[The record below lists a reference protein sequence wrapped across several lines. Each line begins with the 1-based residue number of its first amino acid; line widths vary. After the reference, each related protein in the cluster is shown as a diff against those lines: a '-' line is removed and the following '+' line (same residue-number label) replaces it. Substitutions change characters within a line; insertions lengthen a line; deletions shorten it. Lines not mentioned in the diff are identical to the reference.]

1 MNIDRVRKELQES
14 ALREFPNPERVGC
27 PDAETLAGMSRRI
40 IQMTQDQLHHVTHCS
55 PCFQTFLAI
64 RQEMRQRRVVRIRIA
79 AVACAAAIVL
89 GAVIYWTG
97 FARPKNPTVQIASV
111 TTPATLDLRPLTENR
126 GLEQERANPPKPQ
139 LILPRKHLR
148 LTLYFPV
155 GADEGQYALQL
166 LDGQLRTLLKQ
177 HVTATLQD
185 HIVTAVAELDL
196 SSLSPGLYTIAIRKI
211 GDEWRTYS
219 VVLQ

>member
-1 MNIDRVRKELQES
+1 
-14 ALREFPNPERVGC
+14 
-27 PDAETLAGMSRRI
+27 
-40 IQMTQDQLHHVTHCS
+40 
-55 PCFQTFLAI
+55 
-64 RQEMRQRRVVRIRIA
+64 MRQRQIVRFRIA
-79 AVACAAAIVL
+79 AVACAAVLVL
-89 GAVIYWTG
+89 GAIIYWTG
-97 FARPKNPTVQIASV
+97 VVRPTPPVQIASV

-126 GLEQERANPPKPQ
+126 GLEQGRPNTPKPP

-166 LDGQLRTLLKQ
+166 LDGQLRTLIKQ

-196 SSLSPGLYTIAIRKI
+196 SSLSPGLHTLAIRKSD
-211 GDEWRTYS
+211 DEWRTYS

>member
-1 MNIDRVRKELQES
+1 MDIDRVRKELQES

-64 RQEMRQRRVVRIRIA
+64 RQEVRQRQVLRIRIA
-79 AVACAAAIVL
+79 AVACAAALVL
-89 GAVIYWTG
+89 GAVIYW
-97 FARPKNPTVQIASV
+97 AAVIRPTPPVQIATV
-111 TTPATLDLRPLTENR
+111 TTPATLDLRPLTQNR
-126 GLEQERANPPKPQ
+126 GLEGGANAPKPS
-139 LILPRKHLR
+139 LVLPRKHLR

-155 GADEGQYALQL
+155 GSDEGHYEVQL
-166 LDGQLRTLLKQ
+166 LDSQLRTLLKQ

-196 SSLSPGLYTIAIRKI
+196 SSLSAGLHTLAIRKS

-219 VVLQ
+219 VVLE

>member
-79 AVACAAAIVL
+79 AAACAAVHCSRRRYL
-89 GAVIYWTG
+89 LDRRCPTNSPRPNRQRHHSGHSRPSTVNRESWRGAGPPEPAKASTDPSEKTSATHPLFPSRRRRRPVRVAVARWPVAHASKAACDRNAPGSHRNGCRGTRPQFFI
-97 FARPKNPTVQIASV
+97 ARPPHPRHQK
-111 TTPATLDLRPLTENR
+111 
-126 GLEQERANPPKPQ
+126 ER
-139 LILPRKHLR
+139 R
-148 LTLYFPV
+148 
-155 GADEGQYALQL
+155 
-166 LDGQLRTLLKQ
+166 
-177 HVTATLQD
+177 
-185 HIVTAVAELDL
+185 
-196 SSLSPGLYTIAIRKI
+196 
-211 GDEWRTYS
+211 
-219 VVLQ
+219 

>member
-1 MNIDRVRKELQES
+1 MNIERVRKELQES
-14 ALREFPNPERVGC
+14 ALREFPNPERIGC
-27 PDAETLAGMSRRI
+27 PDSETLGGMSRRI
-40 IQMTQDQLHHVTHCS
+40 IQMTQAQLHHITHCS

-64 RQEMRQRRVVRIRIA
+64 RQEMHQRRVVRIRIA
-79 AVACAAAIVL
+79 AAACAAAIVL
-89 GAVIYWTG
+89 GAVIYWIG
-97 FARPKNPTVQIASV
+97 VARPAPAVQIASV
-111 TTPATLDLRPLTENR
+111 TTLATLDLRPLTENR
-126 GLEQERANPPKPQ
+126 GVERERTNAATPP

-155 GADEGQYALQL
+155 GSDEGQYALQL

-185 HIVTAVAELDL
+185 HVVTAVAELDL
-196 SSLSPGLYTIAIRKI
+196 SSLSPGLHTLAIRKS

>member
-1 MNIDRVRKELQES
+1 MDFDRVRKELQES

-40 IQMTQDQLHHVTHCS
+40 IQMTQEQLHHVTHCS

-79 AVACAAAIVL
+79 AVACAAALVL
-89 GAVIYWTG
+89 GAVIYWAG
-97 FARPKNPTVQIASV
+97 VVRPTPPAQIATV
-111 TTPATLDLRPLTENR
+111 TTPATLDLRPLTQNR
-126 GLEQERANPPKPQ
+126 GLEQGGTNAPKPS
-139 LILPRKHLR
+139 LVLPRKHLR

-155 GADEGQYALQL
+155 GSDEGHYEVQL

-196 SSLSPGLYTIAIRKI
+196 SSLSAGLHTLAIRKS

-219 VVLQ
+219 VILQ

>member
-1 MNIDRVRKELQES
+1 MDIDRVRKELQES

-27 PDAETLAGMSRRI
+27 PDQETLAGMSRRI
-40 IQMTQDQLHHVTHCS
+40 IQMTQDQLHHLTHCS
-55 PCFQTFLAI
+55 PCFQTLLAI
-64 RQEMRQRRVVRIRIA
+64 RQEIRQRRVVRIRIA

-89 GAVIYWTG
+89 GVVIYGTG
-97 FARPKNPTVQIASV
+97 VVRPTRPVQIASA

-126 GLEQERANPPKPQ
+126 GLEQEPRNTPKPQ
-139 LILPRKHLR
+139 LIFPRKHLR

-155 GADEGQYALQL
+155 GSDEGQYALQL
-166 LDGQLRTLLKQ
+166 LDGRLRTLLKQ

-185 HIVTAVAELDL
+185 HVVTAIAELDL
-196 SSLSPGLYTIAIRKI
+196 SSLSPGLHTLAIRKT

-219 VVLQ
+219 LVLQ

>member
-1 MNIDRVRKELQES
+1 MDIDRVRKELQES

-27 PDAETLAGMSRRI
+27 PDQETLAGMSRRI

-64 RQEMRQRRVVRIRIA
+64 RQEIRQRRVVRIRIA

-97 FARPKNPTVQIASV
+97 VVRPTRPVQIASA
-111 TTPATLDLRPLTENR
+111 TTLATLDLRPLTENR
-126 GLEQERANPPKPQ
+126 GSEQEPRNTPKPQ
-139 LILPRKHLR
+139 LILPRKHLQ

-155 GADEGQYALQL
+155 GSDEGQYALQL
-166 LDGQLRTLLKQ
+166 LDGPLRTLLKQ

-185 HIVTAVAELDL
+185 HVVTAVAELDL
-196 SSLSPGLYTIAIRKI
+196 SSLSPGLHTLAIRKT

>member
-1 MNIDRVRKELQES
+1 MDIERIRKELQES
-14 ALREFPNPERVGC
+14 ALREFPNPERIGC
-27 PDAETLAGMSRRI
+27 PDPEILGGMSRRI

-64 RQEMRQRRVVRIRIA
+64 RQEMRQRRVVRFRIA
-79 AVACAAAIVL
+79 AVACAAVLVL
-89 GAVIYWTG
+89 GAVVYWAG
-97 FARPKNPTVQIASV
+97 VGRPTSPVQIASV

-126 GLEQERANPPKPQ
+126 GLGQGRPNTPKPP

-155 GADEGQYALQL
+155 GADEGEYALQL

-196 SSLSPGLYTIAIRKI
+196 SSLSPGLYTLAVRKS